1 MTNVRLKS
9 VLQQKLYV
17 LRFLFL
23 FLPWLQPVSS
33 MAQCQPLAAGTY
45 TVGSANAN
53 YPSLEAA
60 LEALQC
66 AGVQGP
72 VTLQLAAGQY
82 AGRYLLS
89 ALPGAQH
96 RVRITTNAI
105 TIFSRPTNALQ
116 PESFVING
124 GNWAIQHLH
133 WERQLSMINP
143 GPLVRINGG
152 SNHRIAHCRFTDFSA
167 DRRALNQAIWA
178 GQADSLRIDSSH
190 FEGFGTAV
198 TLSPA
203 TVAKGTVVRGNR
215 WEKYK
220 GPAFMAQQQLQLD
233 FSHNSI
239 SNANGATA
247 SFAGVAL
254 EGVEGLQLYNNIFL
268 GAIPPTALHI
278 HKAIANVGLENR
290 VFNNEVYGF
299 TDTLSNSSQLQ
310 SRIFWVQGDSSVNE
324 LLLLVHNSI
333 RLQIRGNS
341 TAPQQALFFLN
352 GITAASDSV
361 GVFNNV
367 FAFDQGSGAV
377 LPASFRAVIVE
388 QAPMAGVLLNYNAYG
403 PAAVSQANFGILQP
417 ATSFNQLANW
427 QQFTGW
433 DALSRQA
440 SPWFANLQ
448 NTRLANPIL
457 NNIGFYVPWVLSD
470 ISGVFRNLA
479 TDPGVYE
486 FDPVVNDV
494 QVLSVAQPA
503 ATVCRYNA
511 KEPLRVSVRNLGLD
525 SVNAVHLAVLLNGLP
540 VFNQAFAVALA
551 AGQTVELQ
559 FSDSLTF
566 TNAASQALEIRAST
580 ALDLRAENDT
590 LRIDLNQLQLRQYP
604 FTENFEQLWPGAMQT
619 QKGWKNVSRQTAA
632 WRVQRGPTP
641 TAFTGPSRDAAGQTM
656 GQYLYF
662 DASTG
667 QPNDTAYFLL
677 DCIDLSGL
685 ASPQLSY
692 RLHGYGAD
700 LGSFGVEQRVA
711 GQWLPLGAFVVGQ
724 QQTSADAP
732 WITRREFLQN
742 TADALRFVGIRGN
755 GPRSDWAIDNLQFA
769 EVLGDELVLDSV
781 RYQWDVCALTGNL
794 NAVYHVRNGGTT
806 VLTPRVGL
814 QFGQNAPLF
823 RQISR
828 VLAPFDVDTVHF
840 QVSFQNSSEILAKF
854 FAANPGDVDF
864 ANDTLSFQLQR
875 NGTVTS
881 FPYFESFENNGNWSR
896 TGQNSSWQR
905 TQPAAVQLNSA
916 FIGQAAWVTAPTG
929 IPNASER
936 SALESPC
943 FDFSNLIKP
952 QLAFAIQYF
961 MGDRMAAQLQYS
973 TDGGNN
979 WQPLGSLFSGENWY
993 NRPTPAGLNRPG
1005 AFWSGSSQGWQ
1016 PARHDLS
1023 FLAGQA
1029 SVKFR
1034 FQFFNDFDTSSVNSA
1049 LEGVAVDA
1057 FEIKETAGAFVY
1069 QTTLS
1074 PASNCSVLPHTVSTR
1089 VANVSSLQSIQLR
1102 YVVNGGVEQALTM
1115 TLQPNNVYAATIP
1128 AQNQGDRVQWR
1139 IVTQS
1144 DTLLSSPLESY
1155 IDGFL
1160 QTTLADVSAPQRSQ
1174 HAFDAGLAATS
1185 AFNIGLAGI
1194 DSARGV
1200 WFKLEAKRKLEISGL
1215 ELQITRFTGIDAYLL
1230 GEEPTAGSVNRQR
1243 MRLLGSARGNVPAG
1257 FTTLSFAAPLLL
1269 NAGQTAVVF
1278 LQGLN
1283 ANDFRVEQFTQ
1294 ATPVEDNNIRVFPG
1308 RKSTTTFT
1316 TGSQIALPAARVL
1329 VRNPADSIQ
1338 WRNASGQLLGN
1349 GILHQRQMPASPDLV
1364 ILQQYKNGCA
1374 YLDTA
1379 LFTPS
1384 GSIDLGV
1391 VALLQPALADVLPGV
1406 FYPVKVAIRNYGSLD
1421 ISSYT
1426 MAYRVN
1432 GVELSITPV
1441 AQLIPAGDT
1450 IHYTFPQSWTWVETG
1465 AIVFCAY
1472 PRGLGLDVQT
1482 SNDTLCQ
1489 ARFLTSVAENEL
1501 GALKIYPNPAQN
1513 HFWLEAAAELTAA
1526 QLLVYDAQGRSIFKQ
1541 NIALEQGE
1549 RQQIDCSQW
1558 ANGLY
1563 HYQLLQGKKHS
1574 SGRLVLQR

>member
-1 MTNVRLKS
+1 
-9 VLQQKLYV
+9 
-17 LRFLFL
+17 
-23 FLPWLQPVSS
+23 

-45 TVGSANAN
+45 TVGSASAH

-60 LEALQC
+60 LSALQC

-72 VTLQLAAGQY
+72 VTLELAAGQY
-82 AGRYLLS
+82 AGRYVLS
-89 ALPGAQH
+89 TLPGVQH
-96 RVRITTNAI
+96 QVRISTNAVVR
-105 TIFSRPTNALQ
+105 FSRPTNSLQ

-124 GNWAIQHLH
+124 GIWALNHLQ

-143 GPLVRINGG
+143 GALVRINGG
-152 SNHRIAHCRFTDFSA
+152 SNHRIAHCRFSDASA
-167 DRRALNQAIWA
+167 DRRGLNQAVWA
-178 GQADSLRIDSSH
+178 GQTDSLHIDSTF

-198 TLSPA
+198 LLAPA
-203 TVAKGTVVRGNR
+203 AVAKGTVVRGNR

-220 GPAFMAQQQLQLD
+220 GPAFVAQQQLQLD
-233 FSHNSI
+233 FSHNTI
-239 SNANGATA
+239 TNANGAA
-247 SFAGVAL
+247 AAFAGVTL
-254 EGVEGLQLYNNIFL
+254 EGVEGLQLYNNRFL
-268 GAIPPTALHI
+268 GAIPPAALHI
-278 HKAIANVGLENR
+278 RKAIANLALENR

-299 TDTLSNSSQLQ
+299 TDTLSSSTQLQ
-310 SRIFWVQGDSSVNE
+310 NRIFWLEGDSSVNE

-333 RLQIRGNS
+333 RLQVRGNS
-341 TAPQQALFFLN
+341 LLPQQALVFMKGF
-352 GITAASDSV
+352 TAVSDSV

-403 PAAVSQANFGILQP
+403 PAAVSQANFGVLQP
-417 ATSFNQLANW
+417 DTSFNQLANW

-440 SPWFANLQ
+440 SPWFTNVQ
-448 NTRLANPIL
+448 NTRPANPIL
-457 NNIGFYVPWVLSD
+457 NNIGFYVPWALSD
-470 ISGVFRNLA
+470 ISGVFRNLV

-486 FDPVVNDV
+486 FDPVQNDV
-494 QVLSVAQPA
+494 QVIGLDQPA
-503 ATVCRYNA
+503 TTVCSFNA
-511 KEPLRVSVRNLGLD
+511 KEPLRVSVRNLGID
-525 SVNAVHLAVLLNGLP
+525 SVYAVHLAVLLNGLP
-540 VFNQAFAVALA
+540 VFNQSFAVPLA
-551 AGQTVELQ
+551 AGQTVQLQ
-559 FSDSLTF
+559 FVDSLNL
-566 TNAASQALEIRAST
+566 TNVASQALEIRSTT

-590 LRIDLNQLQLRQYP
+590 LRIALNQLQLQQYP
-604 FTENFEQLWPGAMQT
+604 FLESFEQSLPGAMQT
-619 QKGWKNVSRQTAA
+619 QKGWINVSRQTAA
-632 WRVQRGPTP
+632 WKVQRGPTP
-641 TAFTGPSRDAAGQTM
+641 TPFTGPSKDAAGQTA

-662 DASTG
+662 DASAG
-667 QPNDTAYFLL
+667 QPGDTAYFLL
-677 DCIDLSGL
+677 GCIKLDNL
-685 ASPQLSY
+685 ATPQLSY

-742 TADALRFVGIRGN
+742 AADALRFVGIRGN
-755 GPRSDWAIDNLQFA
+755 GPRSDWAIDNIQFA
-769 EVLGDELVLDSV
+769 EVVGDELVLDSV
-781 RYQWDVCALTGNL
+781 IYQWDACALTGNL
-794 NAVYHVRNGGTT
+794 NAVYYVRNGGTT
-806 VLTPRVGL
+806 ILTPRVGV
-814 QFGQNAPLF
+814 QFGQNAPFF

-828 VLAPFDVDTVHF
+828 LLAPFDVDTVHF
-840 QVSFQNSSEILAKF
+840 QVPFLNSSEIRADF

-875 NGTVTS
+875 NGTVNG

-916 FIGQAAWVTAPTG
+916 FAGQAAWVTAPTG

-952 QLAFAIQYF
+952 QLAFAIQYL
-961 MGDRMAAQLQYS
+961 MGDRMATQLQYS

-993 NRPTPAGLNRPG
+993 NRPTPAGLNRTG
-1005 AFWSGSSQGWQ
+1005 AFWSGSSEGWQ

-1029 SVKFR
+1029 AVKFR

-1102 YVVNGGVEQALTM
+1102 YVVNGGVEQALPM
-1115 TLQPNNVYAATIP
+1115 TLQPNNVYAAIIP
-1128 AQNQGDRVQWR
+1128 AQNQGDRVQWC

-1144 DTLLSSPLESY
+1144 DTLLSSALESY

-1160 QTTLADVSAPQRSQ
+1160 QTALADVSAPQRSQ
-1174 HAFDAGLAATS
+1174 HAFDAGLATTS
-1185 AFNIGLAGI
+1185 AFNIGLAGV

-1200 WFKLEAKRKLEISGL
+1200 WFKVEAKRKLEISGL
-1215 ELQITRFTGIDAYLL
+1215 ELQITQFTGIDAYLL
-1230 GEEPTAGSVNRQR
+1230 GDEPTSGSVNRQR
-1243 MRLLGSARGNVPAG
+1243 MRLLGSARANVPAG
-1257 FTTLSFAAPLLL
+1257 FTTLPFAAPLLL

-1278 LQGLN
+1278 IQGLN

-1294 ATPVEDNNIRVFPG
+1294 STPLEDNNIRVFPG
-1308 RKSTTTFT
+1308 RKSTAAFT
-1316 TGSQIALPAARVL
+1316 LGSQMALPAARVL

-1338 WRNASGQLLGN
+1338 WRNAAGQLLGN
-1349 GILHQRQMPASPDLV
+1349 TILHQRQMPATPDLV
-1364 ILQQYKNGCA
+1364 VLQLYKSGCI
-1374 YLDTA
+1374 YIDTA
-1379 LFTPS
+1379 LFAPS
-1384 GSIDLGV
+1384 GTIDLGV
-1391 VALLQPALADVLPGV
+1391 IALLQPALADVIPGV

-1472 PRGLGLDVQT
+1472 PRALGLDVQT

-1489 ARFLTSVAENEL
+1489 ARFPTSLAEKEV
-1501 GALKIYPNPAQN
+1501 GALKLYPNPAQN

-1526 QLLVYDAQGRSIFKQ
+1526 LLTVYDAQGRSIHQ
-1541 NIALEQGE
+1541 QMITLEAGE
-1549 RQQIDCSQW
+1549 RQQIDCGHW
-1558 ANGLY
+1558 ADGLY
-1563 HYQLLQGKKHS
+1563 HYRLLQGKKYS
-1574 SGRLVLQR
+1574 SGRVVLQR